1 VTASWNYARRPFRDD
16 RPAWV
21 AAAFLFFAGAVLL
34 AVNVRLY
41 TAYRRGV
48 SDVTGEIAVLET
60 RQHAAEA
67 RANEA
72 KTSLSSYRL
81 SALAEE
87 SRELA
92 RVVAER
98 RFSWTGLL
106 ARLERTLPSDVGIL
120 RLQPIFGK
128 EGDVSLE
135 LQLAGRS
142 REAVVPTLAALAK
155 DPAFGSIELRT
166 ESQPE
171 GTTADPFQFALSSR
185 YTPAAAAQPVRGS
198 AKTSEK
204 ISAKS
209 ERTSE
214 KTSEKTAERR
224 KTVPGA
230 AAAPRPPVP
239 RPAAGG
245 PAPAPNP
252 LAARVPTSRKPAAR
266 GPLNPA
272 PPARPHSPA
281 EVIG

>member
-1 VTASWNYARRPFRDD
+1 MTASWNYARRPFRDD

-21 AAAFLFFAGAVLL
+21 AAAVLFFVGAVLL

-48 SDVTGEIAVLET
+48 SDVTGEIAALET
-60 RQHAAEA
+60 RQRAADT

-106 ARLERTLPSDVGIL
+106 AHLERTLPSDVGIL
-120 RLQPIFGK
+120 RLQPIFG
-128 EGDVSLE
+128 EGDVSLV

-155 DPAFGSIELRT
+155 DPAFGSIELRVET
-166 ESQPE
+166 QPE
-171 GTTADPFQFALSSR
+171 GTTADPFQFTLSGH
-185 YTPAAAAQPVRGS
+185 YTPAAVAQTVHGS
-198 AKTSEK
+198 AK
-204 ISAKS
+204 A
-209 ERTSE
+209 SE
-214 KTSEKTAERR
+214 KTSVRTSERTREKTTERR
-224 KTVPGA
+224 KTEPGTPGPKSP
-230 AAAPRPPVP
+230 APRPP
-239 RPAAGG
+239 AGRSA

-252 LAARVPTSRKPAAR
+252 LAARPPTPRKPAPR

-272 PPARPHSPA
+272 PHPRSPA
-281 EVIG
+281 EVIE